1 MGTASLC
8 SHEQSPRSRAGRRG
22 PTGACPVKGQP
33 APSGQATPRKGH
45 HAHFLAGCKF
55 WNKGFA
61 FCCPVARTVLRYLLE
76 LPPLCSLMT
85 GGRGLGQATSGFPQ
99 SGHRETWLH
108 WAHAPLGQAVLPSS
122 PPTPPVPK
130 NTGGQRL
137 TQGGDALLGAEATV
151 PQGSHNPVQRSGHL
165 GHLEGTF
172 QTRFGQTCPYMEC
185 PALPAPVAGP
195 GQNSWSCCGDTG
207 VQAAL
212 LPSESWPPTT
222 SSPCP

>member
-108 WAHAPLGQAVLPSS
+108 WARAPLGQAVLPSS
-122 PPTPPVPK
+122 PPTPPRCQRTQVGRDSPRVGTPSSEPK
-130 NTGGQRL
+130 PLSLRAL
-137 TQGGDALLGAEATV
+137 TTQCSALAIWATWKAHSRQGLAK
-151 PQGSHNPVQRSGHL
+151 
-165 GHLEGTF
+165 
-172 QTRFGQTCPYMEC
+172 
-185 PALPAPVAGP
+185 PAPTWNAQP
-195 GQNSWSCCGDTG
+195 C
-207 VQAAL
+207 
-212 LPSESWPPTT
+212 LPL
-222 SSPCP
+222 

>member
-108 WAHAPLGQAVLPSS
+108 WARAPLGQAVLPSS
-122 PPTPPVPK
+122 PPTPP
-130 NTGGQRL
+130 
-137 TQGGDALLGAEATV
+137 GAKEHRWAETH
-151 PQGSHNPVQRSGHL
+151 PGWGRPPRSQSHCPSGL
-165 GHLEGTF
+165 S
-172 QTRFGQTCPYMEC
+172 QP
-185 PALPAPVAGP
+185 
-195 GQNSWSCCGDTG
+195 S
-207 VQAAL
+207 AAL
-212 LPSESWPPTT
+212 WPSGPPGRHIPDKVWPNLPLHGMP
-222 SSPCP
+222 SPACPCSRARPEQLVLLW